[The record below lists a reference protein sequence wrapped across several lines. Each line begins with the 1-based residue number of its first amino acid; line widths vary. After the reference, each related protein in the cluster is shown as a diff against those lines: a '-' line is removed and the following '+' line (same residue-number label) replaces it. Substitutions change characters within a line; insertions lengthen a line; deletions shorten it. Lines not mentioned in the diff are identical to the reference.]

1 VTYMLMLVIF
11 YHNVIIHPFYLIC
24 CMYHVCMHNYYFIIC
39 FL

>member
-24 CMYHVCMHNYYFIIC
+24 CMHTCITMYK
-39 FL
+39 